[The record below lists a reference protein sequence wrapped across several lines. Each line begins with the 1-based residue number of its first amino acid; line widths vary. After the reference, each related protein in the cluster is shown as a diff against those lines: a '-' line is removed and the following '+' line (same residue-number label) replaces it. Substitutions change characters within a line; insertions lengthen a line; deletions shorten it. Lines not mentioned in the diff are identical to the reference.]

1 MPAQAPVG
9 TAGAG
14 GAAKALAA
22 AKVETPKIR
31 DEKVFIE
38 FPFGFGLGEEF
49 LGSAEPDTPSA
60 VFNGLVMLSNISS
73 SSNVTLT

>member
-1 MPAQAPVG
+1 MRHKRVLVNMPAQAPVG

-38 FPFGFGLGEEF
+38 FPFGFYCLF
-49 LGSAEPDTPSA
+49 
-60 VFNGLVMLSNISS
+60 F
-73 SSNVTLT
+73 

>member
-9 TAGAG
+9 TEGAG

-22 AKVETPKIR
+22 AKVETPKTR

-38 FPFGFGLGEEF
+38 FPFGFYWLF
-49 LGSAEPDTPSA
+49 
-60 VFNGLVMLSNISS
+60 F
-73 SSNVTLT
+73 